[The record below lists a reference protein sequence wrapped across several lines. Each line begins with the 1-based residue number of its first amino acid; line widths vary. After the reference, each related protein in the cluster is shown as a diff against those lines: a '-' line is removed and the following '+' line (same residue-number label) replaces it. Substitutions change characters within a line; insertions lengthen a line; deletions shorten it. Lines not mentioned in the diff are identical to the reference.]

1 MAATMP
7 AGKRLRNPIVAEDRR
22 AGWVF
27 IAPAMVI
34 FVVFIFGA
42 ILFSFYVSLF
52 DYQLLA
58 KGGVWQLFT
67 EPSKRWVGLQNYRHI
82 IHNQDF
88 WTAFRNTSWYALG
101 VVPAQTLTGLVLAV
115 LANRKIRGKTFF
127 RTAFYFPSI
136 SSSVVISIIFLWM
149 FSARGVVNYVLTQL
163 GFPTPKPVWL
173 ANPNGVIGI
182 LLGHLGFDNVSVWL
196 QGPSLAL
203 VTIMILNIWTTTGT
217 MMIVFLAGL
226 QNLPGDAYEAA
237 ALDGASRYR
246 TFRDITIPLLRPV
259 IGFVVTI
266 GLIGTFQVFDQIYV
280 MSAGGPAKTTT
291 TIAYLIYIEGF
302 GQGRGFGY
310 ASALAVILFF
320 IILFLY
326 FIQRLISREK

>member
-7 AGKRLRNPIVAEDRR
+7 SGKRLRNPIVAEDRR

-58 KGGVWQLFT
+58 KGGIWQLFT
-67 EPSKRWVGLQNYRHI
+67 NPTKRWVGLDNYRHI
-82 IHNQDF
+82 VHNEDF

-149 FSARGVVNYVLTQL
+149 FSARGVVNYVLVQL

-182 LLGHLGFDNVSVWL
+182 LLGHLGVDHVSVWL

-246 TFRDITIPLLRPV
+246 VFRDITVPLLRPV

-280 MSAGGPAKTTT
+280 MSSGGPAKTTT

-320 IILFLY
+320 MILFLY
-326 FIQRLISREK
+326 FVQRLISREK